1 MRSLGLNNVFNLEL
15 NSKVSNPFL
24 GLNNNVKQVNQRQV
38 NQRHSTES
46 PVTTTQVN
54 LTASSYYP
62 YFFDRQDDAFD
73 QPEGLFNKLTS
84 FSYFKPENKL
94 FYPVYKL
101 RNEDI
106 ELPNKTDDTVPG
118 PYHYED
124 GIDKWA
130 LDNKYNV
137 GSKNYSGIILHFGH
151 THIMSLHNKIQAI
164 RANSRA
170 DVESQ
175 TKVLDHLLYASTRI
189 FLRFAGLIGTDNKP
203 LEINPKV
210 SSGQLKMLFKM
221 LITGYGTKAVGD
233 VCGEPSCDC
242 SPSKW
247 SGVMDPMGMLNT
259 LRQFVNNFI
268 PNSTQAPIYCNTLE
282 KFLKTTLKLDTSDP
296 ITFMSWYQLL
306 DMHQKDMFES
316 YIAYK
321 TYYRNKSQ
329 SNKNLLDK
337 QNKMSMHGGA
347 QLGAFFGFFYTGLII
362 LDTILDERSIPFEG
376 TYLVK
381 FKRERN
387 DDPRDINSWDVID
400 EGIAMTRQNKTALYN
415 PYTYIN
421 ALNNTMSIPNAALIE
436 CIGNYKTKDD
446 YIPNSL
452 TEIYDTYLNED
463 PDTIYDK
470 YKDILN
476 EKIINPG
483 GSEGIKWGLLS
494 NLNFPIDAPYFNKSL
509 LANIGDP
516 TNFVSFRQIGSLIT
530 LMGYSLEEGKG
541 IPLRLDNPENSI
553 AWIVKKNDDAERSV
567 TDNTQPYM
575 LNKDLACYIP
585 STGKYFR
592 IIISYGIPSDPLS
605 VNDEIIETIEEVKN
619 EDGDVITTTITQTKT
634 IVKDPSGNPY
644 KGGLT
649 EWTRSEPIKLDS
661 AVPGHK
667 LDSLEMILY
676 SQARWWNEHVL
687 MFDDYCNA
695 SALKDDKKIYS
706 VSVNMLES
714 CAVLGVTVG
723 RIFEVCDLLIRNRDV
738 FNKIDALKP
747 ISNLSVY

>member
-38 NQRHSTES
+38 NQRQVNQRHATES

-54 LTASSYYP
+54 VTASSYYP

-84 FSYFKPENKL
+84 FSTFKPENKL

-101 RNEDI
+101 RNDDI
-106 ELPNKTDDTVPG
+106 ELPNKSNDTVPG
-118 PYHYED
+118 PYPYGD

-189 FLRFAGLIGTDNKP
+189 FLKFAGLIDEKNKP
-203 LEINPKV
+203 LEIDPIEP
-210 SSGQLKMLFKM
+210 SGQLKILFKM
-221 LITGYGTKAVGD
+221 MITGYGTKAVGD

-387 DDPRDINSWDVID
+387 NDPRDINSWDVID

-415 PYTYIN
+415 PYAYIK
-421 ALNNTMSIPNAALIE
+421 ALNDTMSIPNAAVIDAISSYANLDDSKYSPYITRDEDKDLFSNNLI
-436 CIGNYKTKDD
+436 KK
-446 YIPNSL
+446 
-452 TEIYDTYLNED
+452 
-463 PDTIYDK
+463 
-470 YKDILN
+470 
-476 EKIINPG
+476 G
-483 GSEGIKWGLLS
+483 GTEGIKWGLLS

-516 TNFVSFRQIGSLIT
+516 TNFVSFGQIGSLIT
-530 LMGYSLEEGKG
+530 LMGYSLEEGIG
-541 IPLRLDNPENSI
+541 IPQNLVDSGNSI
-553 AWIVKKNDDAERSV
+553 AWTVKKDDKYHISV
-567 TDNTQPYM
+567 LDNRQTSM
-575 LNKDLACYIP
+575 VNKDLACYIP

-592 IIISYGIPSDPLS
+592 IIISNEIPSDPLS
-605 VNDEIIETIEEVKN
+605 VDDEIIESIEINGNV
-619 EDGDVITTTITQTKT
+619 TTITQTKT

-644 KGGLT
+644 EGGLT
-649 EWTRSEPIKLDS
+649 EWSRSEAIKLDS
-661 AVPGHK
+661 AVPGYK

-738 FNKIDALKP
+738 FNKLDALKP

>member
-1 MRSLGLNNVFNLEL
+1 MRRFGLDNVFNLEL
-15 NSKVSNPFL
+15 NGKESKHFL
-24 GLNNNVKQVNQRQV
+24 GLNNNNNVKQVNQRQLS
-38 NQRHSTES
+38 QRHATES

-54 LTASSYYP
+54 VTASSHSK
-62 YFFDRQDDAFD
+62 YFFDRQDTLEDD
-73 QPEGLFNKLTS
+73 EGLFNKLVS
-84 FSYFKPENKL
+84 FSSFKPENKL
-94 FYPVYKL
+94 FYPKYKL
-101 RNEDI
+101 RNDDI
-106 ELPNKTDDTVPG
+106 ESDETKEYNVPG
-118 PYHYED
+118 PYPYED

-189 FLRFAGLIGTDNKP
+189 FLKFAGLIDEKNKP
-203 LEINPKV
+203 LEIDPIKP
-210 SSGQLKMLFKM
+210 SRQLKMLFKM
-221 LITGYGTKAVGD
+221 MITGYGTKAVGD

-268 PNSTQAPIYCNTLE
+268 PNSTQAPVYCNTLE
-282 KFLKTTLKLDTSDP
+282 KFLKTTLKLDTSEP

-321 TYYRNKSQ
+321 TYYINKSQ
-329 SNKNLLDK
+329 SNKNLLDN

-362 LDTILDERSIPFEG
+362 LDTILDERSIPFES
-376 TYLVK
+376 TYSNK
-381 FKRERN
+381 FTRERN

-400 EGIAMTRQNKTALYN
+400 DGIAMTRQNKTALYN

-436 CIGNYKTKDD
+436 CISNYKKEDDNIGDTTEKYNKYLEKDSVMYQK
-446 YIPNSL
+446 YI
-452 TEIYDTYLNED
+452 EILDEN
-463 PDTIYDK
+463 
-470 YKDILN
+470 
-476 EKIINPG
+476 IIKPG

-530 LMGYSLEEGKG
+530 LMGYPLKDGKG
-541 IPLRLDNPENSI
+541 IPLELDDPENSI
-553 AWIVKKNDDAERSV
+553 AWVVKKNDEPMISV
-567 TDNTQPYM
+567 SDNRQPNM

-592 IIISYGIPSDPLS
+592 IIISNGIPSDPLS
-605 VNDEIIETIEEVKN
+605 VNDEIIEQIATSEGGSV
-619 EDGDVITTTITQTKT
+619 TTITQTKT
-634 IVKDPSGNPY
+634 IVNDPSGNPY

-649 EWTRSEPIKLDS
+649 EWTRSNAIKLDS
-661 AVPGHK
+661 AVPGYK

-676 SQARWWNEHVL
+676 SQARWWSEHVL
-687 MFDDYCNA
+687 MFNDYCKA
-695 SALKDDKKIYS
+695 SALNKDEIIYS

-723 RIFEVCDLLIRNRDV
+723 RIFEVCDLIIRNRNL
-738 FNKIDALKP
+738 FNKLDELKP